1 MIRTLVAATALLAA
15 SPAAAAP
22 ADPAAALAFAHA
34 WLDPDTINLFSR
46 DALRLKLERC
56 VKSGSWS
63 EEQLAASQPALD
75 VYLTTFLGGLGRVQ
89 QQIANKAAQVLSN
102 ADLRQLATTFGSPLF
117 RQLRKQV
124 MVGMAQTLVP
134 RLPGCGDESR
144 PIGVSEF
151 GATMAKRLTPAQY
164 KKLAAFAMSPAGQHF
179 NRALPELNP
188 VMLGA
193 MRAEAANAIKTL
205 GGTEEMQ
212 DKIRRYP
219 SPFIMDAPP
228 PLPPKL
234 QQTP

>member
-1 MIRTLVAATALLAA
+1 LVAAIALLGA
-15 SPAAAAP
+15 SPAAAGP

-34 WLDPDTINLFSR
+34 WLAPDTINLFSR

-56 VKSGSWS
+56 VKAGSWS
-63 EEQLAASQPALD
+63 EERLAASQPGLD
-75 VYLTTFLGGLGRVQ
+75 IYLTTFLGGMERVQ
-89 QQIANKAAQVLSN
+89 QQIANKAAQVLCT
-102 ADLRQLATTFGSPLF
+102 ADLRQLTTTFSSPLF
-117 RQLRKQV
+117 RQLRRQV
-124 MVGMAQTLVP
+124 LAGMAQTLVP

-151 GATMAKRLTPAQY
+151 GAAMAKRLTPAQY

-193 MRAEAANAIKTL
+193 MREEAANAIKAV

-212 DKIRRYP
+212 DKLRQYP
-219 SPFIMDAPP
+219 SPFKLDASPP
-228 PLPPKL
+228 QPPKL